1 MLLEV
6 VSTFR
11 TCLAVEILC
20 APQGIGLRS
29 GIATPAAPVA
39 AVHDV
44 VRAKVP
50 AMDVDREVSEQI
62 MAVESLMPDL
72 CAAAAAASGGAS
84 PGKRGRHG
92 GGWGAHTAAPR
103 QR

>member
-1 MLLEV
+1 MWA
-6 VSTFR
+6 TK
-11 TCLAVEILC
+11 
-20 APQGIGLRS
+20 GMGLRS
-29 GIATPAAPVA
+29 GFAAPAAPVV

-72 CAAAAAASGGAS
+72 CAAAAAASGGVS
-84 PGKRGRHG
+84 LPN
-92 GGWGAHTAAPR
+92 AAAIGVGLSFQLATSHLSLVSCR
-103 QR
+103 YCLCTI